1 MRKLRNLAAL
11 LVGAV
16 AVAGSAYWFAV
27 RPWWQ
32 DWGTDP
38 SEATRL
44 LPGDDVVPDAAVNDT
59 RAITIDAPPSAVWP
73 WLMQMGYGRGGWYSY
88 DVIDM
93 KGASADRIQP
103 DIPPLAVGDIVPTHP
118 SGGFEVK
125 AVEPEHALV
134 LYIDTAL
141 VRSQAEAAR
150 VTAAEASPANVA
162 AAGALM
168 GAAQPTEFAASWAFT
183 LEPLGDDRTRL
194 VERLRVRFDGGDQP
208 WTKYTLPFM
217 GFGVFVMVRKQM
229 LGIKERVE
237 RAPFQP
243 AEGA

>member
-1 MRKLRNLAAL
+1 MRKLRNLAAI

-32 DWGTDP
+32 DWGTDL

-44 LPGDDVVPDAAVNDT
+44 LPGDDVVPDAPVNDT
-59 RAITIDAPPSAVWP
+59 RAITIEAPPSAVWP
-73 WLMQMGYGRGGWYSY
+73 WLVQMGYGRGGWYSY

-93 KGASADRIQP
+93 KGASADCIQP
-103 DIPPLAVGDIVPTHP
+103 DIRPLAVGDIVPTHP
-118 SGGFEVK
+118 GGGFEVK

-141 VRSQAEAAR
+141 VRTQAEAAR
-150 VTAAEASPANVA
+150 ATAVEANPANIA

-168 GAAQPTEFAASWAFT
+168 DATQPTEFAASWAFS
-183 LEPLGDDRTRL
+183 LI
-194 VERLRVRFDGGDQP
+194 ERFRARFDGGDQP

-237 RAPFQP
+237 RTPFQP
-243 AEGA
+243 AEAA